1 MQVRRCGVAVNS
13 AISSVADQAPLKA
26 KGYEIAPPDAAPANI
41 LEKIVWHKQSE
52 VAAMQLAVSEDRVQQ
67 QLADL
72 ESDRQPKDFYGTLA
86 QYREQP
92 TLIAEVKKASP
103 SKGILRADFDPV
115 QIAQAYELGGANC
128 LSVLTDQEFFQGGFA
143 NLAKI
148 RAVVNLPLLCKE
160 FIIDPYQI
168 LWARLHGADAV
179 LLIAAIL
186 TDGDLQKF
194 ADLIAQLG
202 MTALVEV
209 HTAAELERV
218 LKLDNVHLIG
228 INNRNL
234 ENFEVTLAQT
244 EALLAN
250 LSQAQRESYLWVS
263 ESGIYTRQDLDFV
276 QACGAAAVL
285 VGESLVK
292 QPDITAGVQQLLLG

>member
-1 MQVRRCGVAVNS
+1 MQVRRSPMVV
-13 AISSVADQAPLKA
+13 SSEIAAQLES
-26 KGYEIAPPDAAPANI
+26 KGYEIAPTDAEPANI
-41 LEKIVWHKQSE
+41 LEKIVWHKQGE
-52 VAAMQLAVSEDRVQQ
+52 VAAMAVAVPMAEVQQ
-67 QLADL
+67 RLDKLGNDAKP
-72 ESDRQPKDFYGTLA
+72 RDFYGTLA
-86 QYREQP
+86 QYQEQP
-92 TLIAEVKKASP
+92 ALIAEVKKASP
-103 SKGILRADFDPV
+103 SKGTLRADFDPI

-128 LSVLTDQEFFQGGFA
+128 LSVLTDEKFFQGGFE
-143 NLAKI
+143 NLVKI
-148 RAVVNLPLLCKE
+148 RRAVNLPLLCKE
-160 FIIDPYQI
+160 FIIDTYQI
-168 LWARLHGADAV
+168 FWARLHGADAV

-186 TDGDLQKF
+186 TDDDLQEF
-194 ADLIAQLG
+194 TNLIAQLG

-218 LKLDNVHLIG
+218 LKLSNVRLIG

-285 VGESLVK
+285 VGDSLVK
-292 QPDITAGVQQLLLG
+292 QADITQGVKQLLGG